1 MISKNKI
8 KYNIKKKKKIE
19 KETGSRNFFFMWELR
34 SKKVQ

>member
-8 KYNIKKKKKIE
+8 KYNIKKKKIE